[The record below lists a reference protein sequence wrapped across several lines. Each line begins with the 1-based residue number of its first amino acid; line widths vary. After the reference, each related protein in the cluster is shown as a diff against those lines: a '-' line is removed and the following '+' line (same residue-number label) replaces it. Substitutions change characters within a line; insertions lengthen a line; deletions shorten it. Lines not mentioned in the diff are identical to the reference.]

1 MADESLGLGVLRSD
15 LQAAR
20 AKLQNDIDRK
30 IAVRDQIDALI
41 DSLGDEPRAASVA
54 AAASEMAAGVGA
66 AAASGRASG
75 RTASPRRRARRPR
88 GLITNKVRE
97 YLQRQTEPVH
107 ATRILQYL
115 ESEGAAP
122 QSDKPM
128 PTLQSTL
135 QRMKESG
142 EVRNTGRNRWVLSSR
157 VDAGSSSA
165 PAAAE
170 ADAGEGDGSTSA
182 PEPAPAA
189 DTPDDDD
196 ASSEGDVRRISSTT
210 SFSSFSA
217 RPPSGT

>member
-1 MADESLGLGVLRSD
+1 MADESLGLDVLRSD

-41 DSLGDEPRAASVA
+41 NSLGDEPRAASVA
-54 AAASEMAAGVGA
+54 AASEMAAGVGA
-66 AAASGRASG
+66 AATSGRAPG
-75 RTASPRRRARRPR
+75 RTPSPRRRARRPR

-157 VDAGSSSA
+157 ADAGSSSA
-165 PAAAE
+165 ATAAE
-170 ADAGEGDGSTSA
+170 AGAGEGDSGTPA
-182 PEPAPAA
+182 AEPATGGPAA
-189 DTPDDDD
+189 DDND

-217 RPPSGT
+217 RTPGSG

>member
-41 DSLGDEPRAASVA
+41 NSLGDEPAGASVA
-54 AAASEMAAGVGA
+54 AVSEVAAGVGA
-66 AAASGRASG
+66 AASARASG
-75 RTASPRRRARRPR
+75 RTPSPRRRARRPR

-97 YLQRQTEPVH
+97 YLQRQSEPVH

-157 VDAGSSSA
+157 ADAGSSSA
-165 PAAAE
+165 ATAAE
-170 ADAGEGDGSTSA
+170 ADAGEGDSGT
-182 PEPAPAA
+182 PAA
-189 DTPDDDD
+189 EPTSGTPAGDDND

-217 RPPSGT
+217 RTSGSG

>member
-41 DSLGDEPRAASVA
+41 NSLGDEPAAASVA
-54 AAASEMAAGVGA
+54 AASEEAAGVGA
-66 AAASGRASG
+66 ATSGRASG
-75 RTASPRRRARRPR
+75 RTGGPRRRARRPR

-97 YLQRQTEPVH
+97 YLQRQSEPVH

-157 VDAGSSSA
+157 ADAGSEAAPAASESSAGESEASA
-165 PAAAE
+165 PAA
-170 ADAGEGDGSTSA
+170 
-182 PEPAPAA
+182 EPAAA
-189 DTPDDDD
+189 AETPSEDD
-196 ASSEGDVRRISSTT
+196 APSEGGVRRISSTT
-210 SFSSFSA
+210 SFSSFSP
-217 RPPSGT
+217 RPSSGA

>member
-1 MADESLGLGVLRSD
+1 MADESLGLDVLRSD

-41 DSLGDEPRAASVA
+41 NSLGDEPRPASV
-54 AAASEMAAGVGA
+54 AAASEMAAGVGVA
-66 AAASGRASG
+66 ATSGRASG
-75 RTASPRRRARRPR
+75 RAPSPRRRARRPR

-157 VDAGSSSA
+157 ADAGSSSA
-165 PAAAE
+165 ATAAETGAEEGDSGTPAAE
-170 ADAGEGDGSTSA
+170 PTSA
-182 PEPAPAA
+182 PPAG
-189 DTPDDDD
+189 DDND

-217 RPPSGT
+217 RTPGSG